1 MNFIIKEY
9 HLGIKYCLI
18 HRNKFFT
25 GKKQETYQKTY
36 LLKYKTYIIIRTI

>member
-18 HRNKFFT
+18 HRNKFFI
-25 GKKQETYQKTY
+25 GKNKKP
-36 LLKYKTYIIIRTI
+36 IRKLSFQNIRHI